1 MTLHAAD
8 TAPALAIPHR
18 PGRHCGSSAIRDLLE
33 FHGTTLTEAMCFG
46 LGSGL
51 GITYLTL
58 PAAPV
63 PFLVHVR
70 SLGYEERVFQALDVP
85 FAWTSYG
92 SVEEGAQALDDLL
105 DQGRPALLLTDIFHL
120 PYFGSRTHFPGH
132 AIVAWQRQPADDS
145 ILVTDT
151 ERPAPIP
158 VARDALA
165 RARFAE
171 LPPFFHAGN
180 LFAPPAIHA
189 RLSVE
194 RVAAAIRHNARLLRE
209 GGPHSGVAAL
219 DTWLADLGRW
229 EREGDWRW
237 TTRFAYQIIERR
249 GTGGGG
255 FRKMYAEF
263 LDEAAPA
270 DPRIA
275 ELRLPQ
281 LMADSA
287 RCWTALALVLKAG
300 SESECFPA
308 EQIADALRAVR
319 AAEHRYIDAA
329 LKY

>member
-1 MTLHAAD
+1 MSSHTEEI
-8 TAPALAIPHR
+8 APALAIPHR

-58 PAAPV
+58 PGTPT

-92 SVEEGAQALDDLL
+92 AVEEGAQALDGLL
-105 DQGRPALLLTDIFHL
+105 DQGCPALLLTDIFHL
-120 PYFGSRTHFPGH
+120 PYFASRTHFPGH
-132 AIVAWQRQPADDS
+132 AIVAWQRQPTDGC

-158 VARDALA
+158 VARAALA

-171 LPPFFHAGN
+171 LPPFLHAGN
-180 LFAPPAIHA
+180 LFAPPAIDA

-194 RVAAAIRHNARLLRE
+194 RVAAAIRHNARLLLE
-209 GGPHSGVAAL
+209 GGHNTGLAAL

-229 EREGDWRW
+229 ESEGDWRW
-237 TTRFAYQIIERR
+237 TTRFAYQVIERR

-263 LDEAAPA
+263 LEEAASA
-270 DPRIA
+270 DPRIS
-275 ELRLPQ
+275 ELQLPE
-281 LMADSA
+281 LMTGCAI
-287 RCWTALALVLKAG
+287 CWTALALVLKAG
-300 SESECFPA
+300 SESECFPTK
-308 EQIADALRAVR
+308 QLADALQALRVAERRYVDAVLT
-319 AAEHRYIDAA
+319 Y
-329 LKY
+329 

>member
-1 MTLHAAD
+1 MD
-8 TAPALAIPHR
+8 IPHQ
-18 PGRHCGSSAIRDLLE
+18 PGRHCGSSAIRDLLD
-33 FHGTTLTEAMCFG
+33 FHGTSLTEAMCFG

-58 PAAPV
+58 PDAPV

-70 SLGYEERVFQALDVP
+70 SLGYEERVFQALEVP
-85 FAWTSYG
+85 FEWTSY
-92 SVEEGAQALDDLL
+92 SSMEEGAQALDDLL

-120 PYFGSRTHFPGH
+120 PYFASRTHFPGH

-158 VARDALA
+158 VARASLA

-171 LPPFFHAGN
+171 LPPFYHAGN

-194 RVAAAIRHNARLLRE
+194 RVADAIRHNARLLLE
-209 GGPHSGVAAL
+209 GGPHAGVAAL

-263 LDEAAPA
+263 LEEAALA
-270 DPRIA
+270 DPHIA
-275 ELRLPQ
+275 TLQLPQ
-281 LMADSA
+281 LMANSA
-287 RCWTALALVLKAG
+287 RSWTALAQALKQG
-300 SESECFPA
+300 SEGDRFPA
-308 EQIADALRAVR
+308 ELLEDALQAVR
-319 AAEHRYIDAA
+319 AAEHRYVSAA
-329 LKY
+329 LTY

>member
-1 MTLHAAD
+1 MPQSTD
-8 TAPALAIPHR
+8 TKPVIAITHR

-51 GITYLTL
+51 GITYLML
-58 PAAPV
+58 PNAPV

-70 SLGYEERVFQALDVP
+70 SLGYEERVFQTLDIP
-85 FAWTSYG
+85 FTWTSYG
-92 SVEEGAQALDDLL
+92 SIEEGAQALDDLL

-120 PYFGSRTHFPGH
+120 PYFASRTHFPGH
-132 AIVAWQRQPADDS
+132 AIVAWQRQAADDY

-158 VARDALA
+158 LARAALA
-165 RARFAE
+165 RARFSE

-180 LFAPPAIHA
+180 LFAPSAIHA
-189 RLSVE
+189 RYSVE
-194 RVAAAIRHNARLLRE
+194 RVAAAIRHNARLLLE
-209 GGPHSGVAAL
+209 GAPHSGVAAL

-263 LDEAAPA
+263 LEEAALA
-270 DPRIA
+270 DPHIA
-275 ELRLPQ
+275 DLGLPV
-281 LMADSA
+281 LMAESA
-287 RCWTALALVLKAG
+287 RCWSELAVVLKDS
-300 SESECFPA
+300 SESENFPV
-308 EQIADALRAVR
+308 EQLSEALLLVR
-319 AAEHRYIDAA
+319 AAERRYCDAA
-329 LKY
+329 LTY

>member
-1 MTLHAAD
+1 MTLHAVD
-8 TAPALAIPHR
+8 TAPALDIPHR

-70 SLGYEERVFQALDVP
+70 SLGYEERVFQAVDIP

-92 SVEEGAQALDDLL
+92 SIEEGAQALDDLL

-120 PYFGSRTHFPGH
+120 PYFASRTHFPGH

-151 ERPAPIP
+151 ERPDAIP
-158 VARDALA
+158 VPRTALA

-180 LFAPPAIHA
+180 LFAPPALHA

-194 RVAAAIRHNARLLRE
+194 RVAAAIRQNARLLLD
-209 GGPHSGVAAL
+209 GGPHTGLAAL

-255 FRKMYAEF
+255 FRTMYAEF
-263 LDEAAPA
+263 LEEAALA

-275 ELRLPQ
+275 ALQLPS

-287 RCWTALALVLKAG
+287 RCWTTLAQTLKAG

-308 EQIADALRAVR
+308 EELAEALRSVR
-319 AAEHRYIDAA
+319 AAERRYVDAA
-329 LKY
+329 LTY

>member
-1 MTLHAAD
+1 MTSHAAEM
-8 TAPALAIPHR
+8 APVPAIPHR

-58 PAAPV
+58 PDAPV

-92 SVEEGAQALDDLL
+92 SVEEGAQALDGLL

-120 PYFGSRTHFPGH
+120 PYFASRTHFPGH
-132 AIVAWQRQPADDS
+132 AIMAWQRQPADGC

-151 ERPAPIP
+151 ERPAPIS
-158 VARDALA
+158 VARAALA

-180 LFAPPAIHA
+180 LFAPPAIHT

-194 RVAAAIRHNARLLRE
+194 RVAAAIRHNARLLLE
-209 GGPHSGVAAL
+209 GGPYTGVAAL
-219 DTWLADLGRW
+219 DTWQADLGRW

-263 LDEAAPA
+263 LEEAASA
-270 DPRIA
+270 DPRIS
-275 ELRLPQ
+275 ELQLPQ
-281 LMADSA
+281 LMTGCA
-287 RCWTALALVLKAG
+287 RCWTALALALKAG
-300 SESECFPA
+300 SESECFPT
-308 EQIADALRAVR
+308 ELLADALQAVR
-319 AAEHRYIDAA
+319 VAELRYVDAA
-329 LKY
+329 LTY

>member
-1 MTLHAAD
+1 MTTYAAD
-8 TAPALAIPHR
+8 TVPALAIPHR

-33 FHGTTLTEAMCFG
+33 YHGTTLTEAMCFG
-46 LGSGL
+46 LGAGL
-51 GITYLTL
+51 GITYLQL
-58 PAAPV
+58 PSAPV

-70 SLGYEERVFQALDVP
+70 SLGYEERVFQTLDIP

-92 SVEEGAQALDDLL
+92 SIEEGAQALDELL
-105 DQGRPALLLTDIFHL
+105 DQRRPALLLTDIFHL
-120 PYFGSRTHFPGH
+120 PYFASRTHFPGH
-132 AIVAWQRQPADDS
+132 AIVAWQRQPENDS
-145 ILVTDT
+145 VLVTDT
-151 ERPAPIP
+151 ERPDAIAVPR
-158 VARDALA
+158 AALA

-180 LFAPPAIHA
+180 LFAPPNIHA

-194 RVAAAIRHNARLLRE
+194 QVSAAIRLNARLLLE
-209 GGPHSGVAAL
+209 GGPNAGLAAL
-219 DTWLADLGRW
+219 DTWMADLGRW

-263 LDEAAPA
+263 LEEAALA

-275 ELRLPQ
+275 ELELPP

-287 RCWTALALVLKAG
+287 RSWTALALTLKAG
-300 SESECFPA
+300 SEGERFPA
-308 EQIADALRAVR
+308 ELLLNALQAVR
-319 AAEHRYIDAA
+319 TAERRYVEAA
-329 LKY
+329 LAF